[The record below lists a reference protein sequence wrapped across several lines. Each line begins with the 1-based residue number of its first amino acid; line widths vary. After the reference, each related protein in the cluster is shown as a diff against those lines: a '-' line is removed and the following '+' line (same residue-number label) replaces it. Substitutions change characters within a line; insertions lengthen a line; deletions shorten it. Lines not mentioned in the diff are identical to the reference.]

1 MGLLT
6 WLIFGALAGWVAS
19 LIMGTSHRQGCL
31 MNIIVGIAGAFVG
44 GFIMQLA
51 TGRGIII
58 GFDLP
63 SFLVAVVGAIVLLA
77 IFGAARRPR
86 Y

>member
-1 MGLLT
+1 MGLLA

-19 LIMGTSHRQGCL
+19 LIMGTNQRQGCL
-31 MNIIVGIAGAFVG
+31 MNIIIGVAGAFVG

-51 TGRGIII
+51 TGRGILI

-77 IFGAARRPR
+77 IFGAARRGR
-86 Y
+86 H

>member
-19 LIMGTSHRQGCL
+19 LIMGTNQRQGCI
-31 MNIIVGIAGAFVG
+31 MNIIVGVAGAFVG

-51 TGRGIII
+51 TGRGIAV
-58 GFDLP
+58 GFDLG
-63 SFLVAVVGAIVLLA
+63 SFLIAVVGAIVLLA
-77 IFGAARRPR
+77 IFGATRRGR
-86 Y
+86 

>member
-1 MGLLT
+1 MGLLA

-19 LIMGTSHRQGCL
+19 LIMGTSQRQGCL
-31 MNIIVGIAGAFVG
+31 MNIIVGVAGAFVG

-51 TGRGIII
+51 TGRGIAF
-58 GFDLP
+58 GFDLA

-77 IFGAARRPR
+77 IFGAARRGR